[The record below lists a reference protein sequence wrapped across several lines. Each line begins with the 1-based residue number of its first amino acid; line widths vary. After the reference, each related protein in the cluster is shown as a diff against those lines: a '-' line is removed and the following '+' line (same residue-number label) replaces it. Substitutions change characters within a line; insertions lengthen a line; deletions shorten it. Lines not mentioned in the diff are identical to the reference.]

1 MFALLA
7 SSGNI
12 VSRASLRIGRRLDP
26 EELREMIGAYHS
38 VMPRSI
44 QSLMGFRPS
53 RPPTRSHHHRASAG
67 TRWLRANGAGAD
79 VAKVRREPSS

>member
-38 VMPRSI
+38 VMPRNI
-44 QSLMGFRPS
+44 QIADGFSAKSGTDPKS
-53 RPPTRSHHHRASAG
+53 PPPGIRGHEMAARKRGRCRRRKG
-67 TRWLRANGAGAD
+67 TA
-79 VAKVRREPSS
+79 